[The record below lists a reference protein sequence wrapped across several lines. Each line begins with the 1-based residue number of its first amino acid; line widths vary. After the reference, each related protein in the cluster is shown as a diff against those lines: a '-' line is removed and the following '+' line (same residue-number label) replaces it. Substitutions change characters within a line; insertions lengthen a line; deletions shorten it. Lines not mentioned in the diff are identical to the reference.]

1 MLALALANTEAN
13 DDVLATPA
21 ELAEWLSANQDALGP
36 ADDEVALRL
45 ADFRAIRT
53 AIRDT
58 VSARLR
64 GVPPSA
70 DIVRT
75 LNETSAAVP
84 TATALEEGASGP
96 VRVER
101 VTASP
106 SRTVQILAAIAR
118 SAIELLG
125 GPDRDRL
132 RVCPATRCGT
142 AFLASRSR
150 QVWCSAS
157 CGNRM
162 RVARHHA
169 RRGR

>member
-1 MLALALANTEAN
+1 MLALALANTAAEI
-13 DDVLATPA
+13 DRLATPA
-21 ELAEWLSANQDALGP
+21 ELAAWLSAHEEGLGP

-45 ADFRAIRT
+45 ADFRALRT
-53 AIRDT
+53 AIGEA
-58 VSARLR
+58 VSARLQ
-64 GVPPSA
+64 GVSPPADAVSA
-70 DIVRT
+70 
-75 LNETSAAVP
+75 LNEASASVP
-84 TATALEEGASGP
+84 RAPALEEGLNGP
-96 VRVER
+96 VPVER

-106 SRTVQILAAIAR
+106 SRTVQILATVAR

-132 RVCPATRCGT
+132 RLCPATRCGK
-142 AFLASRSR
+142 AFLASRGR

>member
-1 MLALALANTEAN
+1 MLALALANTEA
-13 DDVLATPA
+13 DVDVLATPG
-21 ELAEWLSANQDALGP
+21 ELAVWLSANREALGP

-45 ADFRAIRT
+45 TDFRSLRA
-53 AIRDT
+53 AIRDA

-64 GVPPSA
+64 GGSPSA
-70 DIVRT
+70 DTLRA
-75 LNETSAAVP
+75 LNEAGAAVP
-84 TATALEEGASGP
+84 TAPALEDGPGGP

-101 VTASP
+101 VMASP
-106 SRTVQILAAIAR
+106 SRTVRILATIAR

-132 RVCPATRCGT
+132 RLCPATRCGK
-142 AFLASRSR
+142 AFLATRGR
-150 QVWCSAS
+150 QVWCSPS

>member
-1 MLALALANTEAN
+1 MLALALANTAAEA
-13 DDVLATPA
+13 DALATPA
-21 ELAEWLSANQDALGP
+21 ELIAWLSANEERLG
-36 ADDEVALRL
+36 ASDDEVALRL
-45 ADFRAIRT
+45 ADFRALRT
-53 AIRDT
+53 AIREA
-58 VSARLR
+58 VSASLQ
-64 GVPPSA
+64 GASPSA
-70 DIVRT
+70 DSVRT
-75 LNETSAAVP
+75 LNEASAAVP
-84 TATALEEGASGP
+84 AAPALEDRLGRP

-101 VTASP
+101 GTASP
-106 SRTVQILAAIAR
+106 SRPVQVLAAIAR

-132 RVCPATRCGT
+132 RLCPATRCGT
-142 AFLASRSR
+142 LFIASRSR

>member
-1 MLALALANTEAN
+1 MLALALANTDAYV
-13 DDVLATPA
+13 DVLATPA
-21 ELAEWLSANQDALGP
+21 ELAVWLSANLDALGP
-36 ADDEVALRL
+36 VDDEVALRL
-45 ADFRAIRT
+45 ADFRSLRAAIREV
-53 AIRDT
+53 

-64 GVPPSA
+64 GVSPSEHA
-70 DIVRT
+70 VRA
-75 LNETSAAVP
+75 LNEASAAVP
-84 TATALEEGASGP
+84 TAPALEDAAGGP

-101 VTASP
+101 VTALP
-106 SRTVQILAAIAR
+106 SRTVQILATIAR

-132 RVCPATRCGT
+132 RLCPATRCGK
-142 AFLASRSR
+142 AFLASRGR

>member
-1 MLALALANTEAN
+1 MLGLALANTAAQA
-13 DDVLATPA
+13 DALATPA
-21 ELAEWLSANQDALGP
+21 ALIGWLSAHEEGLGP

-45 ADFRAIRT
+45 ADFRALRS
-53 AIRDT
+53 AIREAVSST
-58 VSARLR
+58 VHGAS
-64 GVPPSA
+64 PSA
-70 DIVRT
+70 DSVRT
-75 LNETSAAVP
+75 LNEASAAVP
-84 TATALEEGASGP
+84 TALALEDGPGVP
-96 VRVER
+96 VRIER

-106 SRTVQILAAIAR
+106 SRTVQVLATIAR

-132 RVCPATRCGT
+132 RLCPATRCGT
-142 AFLASRSR
+142 AFVASRSR

>member
-1 MLALALANTEAN
+1 MLALALANTEA
-13 DDVLATPA
+13 DVDTLATPA
-21 ELAEWLSANQDALGP
+21 ELAVWLSAHRDALGP
-36 ADDEVALRL
+36 WDDEVALRL
-45 ADFRAIRT
+45 ADFRSLRAAVRGT
-53 AIRDT
+53 M
-58 VSARLR
+58 SASLR

-75 LNETSAAVP
+75 LNEASAAVP
-84 TATALEEGASGP
+84 TAPVLEDGPGGP

-101 VTASP
+101 VTAAP
-106 SRTVQILAAIAR
+106 SRTVQILATIAR

-132 RVCPATRCGT
+132 RLCPATRCGK
-142 AFLASRSR
+142 AFLASRGR